1 MKKLIL
7 SALLLG
13 SLSLQ
18 AQKLDNSLLWKISG
32 KDLAKPSY
40 LFGTIHMTCDASLK
54 ESVKKALNETNQLY
68 LELDMDDPSMQSKM
82 MSGVMMKNGVTLT
95 SLSTEEDFKIVDEF
109 LTKNVGYSAKL
120 LNTVKP
126 FFISAMLYPK
136 MINCPVQSVES
147 ELMKISKEQN
157 EEIFGLETPED
168 QMVVFD
174 AIPYKDQMNELV
186 KTAKNNLEK
195 DKIEIQKLL
204 EVYKTEDLNAMIELS
219 RKSDNVISSKYE
231 DDLLTKRNKNWISKI
246 AEASKAKPT
255 FFGVGA
261 AHLGGENGVITLLRK
276 AGYKVEA
283 VK

>member
-7 SALLLG
+7 SALVLG

-54 ESVKKALNETNQLY
+54 ESVKKAMDATSQLY
-68 LELDMDDPSMQSKM
+68 LELDMDDPSMQTKM
-82 MSGVMMKNGVTLT
+82 MSGIMMKNGSTLS
-95 SLSTEEDFKIVDEF
+95 SLCSAEDFKIVDEF
-109 LTKNVGYSAKL
+109 LTKNIGYSAKL

-136 MINCPVQSVES
+136 MINCPMQSIEN
-147 ELMKISKEQN
+147 ELMKLSKEQN
-157 EEIFGLETPED
+157 EEIFGLESPED
-168 QMVVFD
+168 QMLVFD
-174 AIPYKDQMNELV
+174 AIPYKDQMNELI
-186 KTAKNNLEK
+186 KTAKNNLEN
-195 DKIEIQKLL
+195 DKKEIQKLL

-246 AEASKAKPT
+246 TEVSKAKPT

-261 AHLGGENGVITLLRK
+261 AHLGGENGVIMLLRK